1 MRSSPRHVDPTP
13 PTQSGRIK
21 GSLAPRSTVRLVL
34 VALALPGAVGSQTPP
49 PLVVTITAPR
59 AGVRDGDDAVII
71 EATVSDPGVRRA
83 WLTAHG
89 LTREVPV
96 SAGRIRESV
105 PALPGVNR
113 VALIAARAGAVG
125 RDAVTFFARG
135 RQAELVV
142 WVTWSSRGERLG
154 LELTNPGDEAC
165 RRAHTCHDLSSCREA
180 DLGACDE
187 GRSVE
192 GEPLDDRSPRRAWES
207 SPVPV
212 RRLGS
217 PWTCHVVRSVWATRY
232 ALHERLYHA
241 APSQQGSEVESLLFQ
256 LDNANAP
263 ARRAALLE
271 ALDRAAAPRPTAT
284 PFRAVAVLFPGTAR
298 ERRRVFDGVLHG
310 QRLDER
316 VDVIEVTDRELR
328 VARGDRP

>member
-1 MRSSPRHVDPTP
+1 MSF
-13 PTQSGRIK
+13 
-21 GSLAPRSTVRLVL
+21 APRSTVRLVL
-34 VALALPGAVGSQTPP
+34 VALALPAVAEPQVSP
-49 PLVVTITAPR
+49 PLVVTITAPH
-59 AGVRDGDDAVII
+59 AGVRDGDDAVIV

-113 VALIAARAGAVG
+113 VALTASRAGAVG

-142 WVTWSSRGERLG
+142 WVTWPSRGDRLR
-154 LELTNPGDEAC
+154 LELTNPSDEAC
-165 RRAHTCHDLSSCREA
+165 RRAHTCHDLSSCREV
-180 DLGACDE
+180 DLGTCDE

-192 GEPLDDRSPRRAWES
+192 HEPLDDRSPRSAWES
-207 SPVPV
+207 SPVAP
-212 RRLGS
+212 RRTGS
-217 PWTCHVVRSVWATRY
+217 PWTCHVERSVRAARYSLRERSYLATTS
-232 ALHERLYHA
+232 
-241 APSQQGSEVESLLFQ
+241 PQGSEVESLLLQ
-256 LDNANAP
+256 LDDAHAP

-284 PFRAVAVLFPGTAR
+284 AFRAVAVLFPGTAR

-310 QRLDER
+310 QRLDGR

-328 VARGDRP
+328 AARGDRP